1 MNVDGSPSI
10 LRIETTGE
18 DQKISIPPFVD
29 VLKEVSDA
37 KVYDT
42 IYMAD
47 LDYKMP
53 DADKGQIQ
61 QKLAVRKKQLEE
73 KQSRN
78 PE

>member
-1 MNVDGSPSI
+1 
-10 LRIETTGE
+10 
-18 DQKISIPPFVD
+18 
-29 VLKEVSDA
+29 LKEVSDA

-61 QKLAVRKKQLEE
+61 QKLAERKK
-73 KQSRN
+73 
-78 PE
+78 

>member
-18 DQKISIPPFVD
+18 DQKISIPPFVE

-42 IYMAD
+42 VCMSD
-47 LDYKMP
+47 LAYKMP
-53 DADKGQIQ
+53 EADKGQIQ
-61 QKLAVRKKQLEE
+61 QKLAERKKQQDAI
-73 KQSRN
+73 KQ
-78 PE
+78 